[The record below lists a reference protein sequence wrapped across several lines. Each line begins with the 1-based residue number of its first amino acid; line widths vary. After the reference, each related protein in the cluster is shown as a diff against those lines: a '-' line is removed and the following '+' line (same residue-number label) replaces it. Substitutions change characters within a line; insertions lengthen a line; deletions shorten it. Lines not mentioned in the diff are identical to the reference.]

1 MRNKK
6 KAINKKIFALIFLIL
21 FLFPLSDVF
30 AAGCCVLDKTKT
42 KDPSNCI
49 KNAIECDKK
58 TYPNSFY
65 IDRDP
70 NCIDPV
76 SKSFCNP
83 NDDDPIGCCVM
94 DRSKSGSSNCKSNVK
109 ESQCLPPK
117 QYDVT
122 DSDCKKALTDSD
134 YNKYCKGSNT
144 PPGSDTCTGLVPCGC
159 KGGPPCNLCYLIKG
173 IQGLI
178 SYGFKIMVF
187 VALVMIV
194 IGGIMYIT
202 SAGNEGLMKSAK
214 AVIFKTLAGFAI
226 ILGGWLIVNTIIYYI
241 GASSDI
247 SGTLR
252 LEENKNK
259 WGDFKCVI

>member
-6 KAINKKIFALIFLIL
+6 RAINKKIFALIFLAL

-30 AAGCCVLDKTKT
+30 AAGCCIKDQSKETPDPLNCEKNVASIPACTGTKPAFLAG
-42 KDPSNCI
+42 DPDCTGSI
-49 KNAIECDKK
+49 
-58 TYPNSFY
+58 
-65 IDRDP
+65 
-70 NCIDPV
+70 
-76 SKSFCNP
+76 SKSYC
-83 NDDDPIGCCVM
+83 DTSYDPIGCCVM

-109 ESQCLPPK
+109 KSQCLLPK
-117 QYDVT
+117 QHDVS
-122 DSDCKKALTDSD
+122 DSDCKKALTDSA
-134 YNKYCKGSNT
+134 YNEYCKGSDT
-144 PPGSDTCTGLVPCGC
+144 PPGSKTCTGLVPCGC
-159 KGGPPCNLCYLIKG
+159 KDGPKCNLCYLIVGIKG
-173 IQGLI
+173 LVD
-178 SYGFKIMVF
+178 YGFRIMVF

-214 AVIFKTLAGFAI
+214 SVLFKTLAGFAI

-252 LEENKNK
+252 LGGNK
-259 WGDFKCVI
+259 WGEFKCDK

>member
-6 KAINKKIFALIFLIL
+6 RAINKKIFALIFLIL
-21 FLFPLSDVF
+21 FLFPLNNVL
-30 AAGCCVLDKTKT
+30 AA
-42 KDPSNCI
+42 
-49 KNAIECDKK
+49 A
-58 TYPNSFY
+58 
-65 IDRDP
+65 
-70 NCIDPV
+70 
-76 SKSFCNP
+76 
-83 NDDDPIGCCVM
+83 
-94 DRSKSGSSNCKSNVK
+94 
-109 ESQCLPPK
+109 
-117 QYDVT
+117 
-122 DSDCKKALTDSD
+122 
-134 YNKYCKGSNT
+134 
-144 PPGSDTCTGLVPCGC
+144 SDTCTGLVPCGC

-247 SGTLR
+247 SGKLR